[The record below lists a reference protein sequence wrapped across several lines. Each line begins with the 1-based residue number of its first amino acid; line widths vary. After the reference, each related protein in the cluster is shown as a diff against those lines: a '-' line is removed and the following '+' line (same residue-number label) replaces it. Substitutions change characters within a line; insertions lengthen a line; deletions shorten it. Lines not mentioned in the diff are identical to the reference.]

1 VIDIVYCTGLIAAR
15 TNVYGSV
22 HVRETT
28 VVSRSRQ
35 YLEKQLFSPG
45 VAQSHHDCS
54 RRPLVVTVKKHKL
67 TEITV
72 VGEDDTGLIAN
83 VTSLLFERGINIEDL
98 DQAVREGVFRMTMHV
113 DTSEMVCTEEKLR
126 EDADELGEELGVDIQ
141 VRFPAERETQTMAVL
156 VTKESHCLE
165 AIFEAWANGDL
176 GADVSVVIG
185 NHPDLRPLAEK
196 YDVPFHDVGDEKG
209 NPDEGHLLELLQ
221 EYEVDLVVLARYMR
235 ILSPDVVFRYENRI
249 INVHPSLLPAFPGA
263 SAYMQAIEEG
273 VRIAG
278 VTAHYVTT
286 DLDQGP
292 IITQRAFNVPDDAN
306 EEALQRIGQPLEAE
320 ALIEAI
326 TLHLNDAVS
335 VHRGRT
341 KVRDDLDTD
350 DVQLGSPEVL
360 DDANPDRP
368 IDGLGEVVAN
378 QGGEESEADD

>member
-1 VIDIVYCTGLIAAR
+1 ML
-15 TNVYGSV
+15 SV
-22 HVRETT
+22 RHT
-28 VVSRSRQ
+28 
-35 YLEKQLFSPG
+35 F
-45 VAQSHHDCS
+45 
-54 RRPLVVTVKKHKL
+54 

-72 VGEDDTGLIAN
+72 VGEDETGLIAE

-113 DTSEMVCTEEKLR
+113 DTTEMVTTEEKLR
-126 EDADELGEELGVDIQ
+126 EDLTELGEELGVDVQ
-141 VRFPAERETQTMAVL
+141 VRFPADRETQSIAVL

-165 AIFEAWANGDL
+165 ALFESWANGDL
-176 GADVSVVIG
+176 GAEIEVVIG
-185 NHPDLRPLAEK
+185 NHDDLEPLAQK
-196 YDVPFHDVGDEKG
+196 YDVPFHDIGDEKG
-209 NPDEGHLLELLQ
+209 TPDEEHLLELLA
-221 EYEVDLVVLARYMR
+221 EYDADLIALARYMR
-235 ILSPDVVFRYENRI
+235 ILSPDVVFRYESRI

-306 EEALQRIGQPLEAE
+306 EEELQQLGQPLEAE

-326 TLHLNDAVS
+326 ELHLNDEVT

-341 KVRDDLDTD
+341 KLRDPENTD
-350 DVQLGSPEVL
+350 AQLGAPETL
-360 DDANPDRP
+360 EDENPDRP
-368 IDGLGEVVAN
+368 IDGLGEFVA
-378 QGGEESEADD
+378 GDDEPEAEADD

>member
-1 VIDIVYCTGLIAAR
+1 MVGT
-15 TNVYGSV
+15 
-22 HVRETT
+22 VR
-28 VVSRSRQ
+28 
-35 YLEKQLFSPG
+35 
-45 VAQSHHDCS
+45 
-54 RRPLVVTVKKHKL
+54 KHTL

-98 DQAVREGVFRMTMHV
+98 DQAVREGVFRMTMTV
-113 DTSEMVCTEEKLR
+113 DTAEMVTTEAKLR
-126 EDADELGEELGVDIQ
+126 EDLHDLGDELGVDVQ
-141 VRFPAERETQTMAVL
+141 VRFPAERETQQIAVL

-165 AIFEAWANGDL
+165 ALFEAWTNDEL
-176 GADVSVVIG
+176 GADVGVVIG
-185 NHPDLRPLAEK
+185 NHDDLEPLAEK
-196 YDVPFHDVGDEKG
+196 YDVPFHDIGDEKG
-209 NPDEGHLLELLQ
+209 SPDEDQLLELLS
-221 EYEVDLVVLARYMR
+221 EYDADLVVLARYMR

-292 IITQRAFNVPDDAN
+292 IITQRAFNVPDDAT
-306 EEALQRIGQPLEAE
+306 EEDLQRTGQPLEAD
-320 ALIEAI
+320 ALVEAI
-326 TLHLNDAVS
+326 QLHLDDAVS

-341 KVRDDLDTD
+341 KLRDDIDTET
-350 DVQLGSPEVL
+350 VQLGAPEVM

-368 IDGLGEVVAN
+368 IDGLGEIVADR
-378 QGGEESEADD
+378 ESEADD

>member
-1 VIDIVYCTGLIAAR
+1 
-15 TNVYGSV
+15 
-22 HVRETT
+22 
-28 VVSRSRQ
+28 
-35 YLEKQLFSPG
+35 
-45 VAQSHHDCS
+45 
-54 RRPLVVTVKKHKL
+54 VVTVKKHKL

-72 VGEDDTGLIAN
+72 VGDDDTGLIAN

-113 DTSEMVCTEEKLR
+113 DTSEMVCTEAKLR
-126 EDADELGEELGVDIQ
+126 EDVDELSDDLGVDIQ

-165 AIFEAWANGDL
+165 AIFESWANGDL

-196 YDVPFHDVGDEKG
+196 YDVPFHDIGDEKG
-209 NPDEGHLLELLQ
+209 TPDEDHMLDLLQ

-292 IITQRAFNVPDDAN
+292 IITQRAFNVPDDAS
-306 EEALQRIGQPLEAE
+306 EEELQRIGQPLEAE

-326 TLHLNDAVS
+326 KLHLNDAVS

-341 KVRDDLDTD
+341 TLRDDLDTD

-368 IDGLGEVVAN
+368 IDGLGEIVAN